1 MKEKFFK
8 VLYVI
13 GCILFIAFCLLLAFC
28 VGCYKYAKFKFF
40 MGW

>member
-1 MKEKFFK
+1 MKEKLFK

-13 GCILFIAFCLLLAFC
+13 GCILFIAFCIFLALC
-28 VGCYKYAKFKFF
+28 IGYYKYAKLKFF

>member
-13 GCILFIAFCLLLAFC
+13 GCILFIGFCIFLAFC
-28 VGCYKYAKFKFF
+28 VGYYKYAKFKFF